1 MLINQ
6 GDIFWVELGEASA
19 SQKTY
24 RHPHVIIQN
33 NVFNS
38 SLIKTVVVCSL
49 SSNLKLAAVPGNILL
64 EPGEGDLPAQ
74 RVVKISQIFTVEKK
88 QLIDKIGTLSLARV
102 EQILEGIELLIKPI
116 EAE

>member
-1 MLINQ
+1 MIINQ
-6 GDIFWVELGEASA
+6 GDIFWIELGKAFG
-19 SQKTY
+19 SQSSY

-64 EPGEGDLPAQ
+64 EPGEANLPDQ

-88 QLIDKIGTLSLARV
+88 QLIDKIGTLSLERV
-102 EQILEGIELLIKPI
+102 EQILEGIELIIKPT